1 MKLAFD
7 YQIFTLQAYGGIS
20 RYYVSLAEQLRVLG
34 HSPKIFAPYH
44 CNEYLSKASPE
55 IVEGKRIS
63 RKNSKLMRL
72 SLPVNQMLSNNRMR
86 SWAPDVAH
94 ETYFSMFNASRR
106 SCPTV
111 LTVYD
116 MVHEKFPEE
125 FSRWGNIS
133 ARKRVAVE
141 RADHVICISE
151 STRNDLIQAF
161 DVDESKVSVVYLG
174 FDDFAESSTHI
185 ENVGATSRPYL
196 LFVGNRTGYKNFHGF
211 LKAFALSPAL
221 KADYDIA
228 CFGGGAF
235 TAAEMEQIRTLGL
248 SLDRV
253 VHRGGSDKILGELYS
268 QAVAFVYPSMY
279 EGFGLPPLEAMAKGC
294 PVIVSHSSSMPE
306 VVGDAGCY
314 FDPHSIDDM
323 SSAMEKVVFSSS
335 QRQSLVSAGYN
346 RLRKFSW
353 ASCAE
358 KTMDVYT
365 QVVG

>member
-1 MKLAFD
+1 
-7 YQIFTLQAYGGIS
+7 
-20 RYYVSLAEQLRVLG
+20 
-34 HSPKIFAPYH
+34 
-44 CNEYLSKASPE
+44 
-55 IVEGKRIS
+55 
-63 RKNSKLMRL
+63 MRL
-72 SLPVNQMLSNNRMR
+72 TLPVNHKFSNIRAK
-86 SWAPDVAH
+86 SWGPDVVH
-94 ETYFSMFNASRR
+94 ETYFSMFKAPRR

-125 FSRWGNIS
+125 FSKWGNIS
-133 ARKRVAVE
+133 VRKRSAVE

-161 DVDESKVSVVYLG
+161 GVDESKVSVVYLG
-174 FDDFAESSTHI
+174 FDTFTD
-185 ENVGATSRPYL
+185 VGVKTDSPEISRRPYL
-196 LFVGNRTGYKNFHGF
+196 LFVGNRAGYKNFHGF
-211 LKAFALSPAL
+211 LRAFALSPAL

-235 TAAEMEQIRTLGL
+235 TVAEKELIHSVGL
-248 SLDRV
+248 SEDRV
-253 VHRGGSDKILGELYS
+253 RYQGGSDKVLGDLYS
-268 QAVAFVYPSMY
+268 QAAAFVYPSMY

-314 FDPHSIDDM
+314 FDPHSIEEM
-323 SSAMEKVVFSSS
+323 SAAMEKVVFSSS
-335 QRQSLVSAGYN
+335 LRQSLVSAGYN
-346 RLRKFSW
+346 RLQKFSW

-365 QVVG
+365 QVVR